1 MKQNLLVVGYDYDL
15 SKRLAEKLADAFSMR
30 VLDSIELFEFDHIP
44 FSFSEILEKNGVEY
58 VMKKMKSILN
68 MELDFDDAVFV
79 ANINMADNAL
89 DLFYKIRLSNFVV
102 LYKKDTKQEVIELQN
117 KTYKTDK
124 EKEFFASSEL
134 DLKLFEEAI
143 EKNLAD
149 AVVEIDGIE
158 DDEIVAKIIDKI
170 KEYYSVN

>member
-1 MKQNLLVVGYDYDL
+1 
-15 SKRLAEKLADAFSMR
+15 
-30 VLDSIELFEFDHIP
+30 
-44 FSFSEILEKNGVEY
+44 
-58 VMKKMKSILN
+58 

-149 AVVEIDGIE
+149 AVVEIDGLE
-158 DDEIVAKIIDKI
+158 DAEIVAKIIDKI

>member
-44 FSFSEILEKNGVEY
+44 FSFCEILEQNGVEY
-58 VMKKMKSILN
+58 VMKKMKSILK

-89 DLFYKIRLSNFVV
+89 DLFYKIRLSNFIV
-102 LYKKDTKQEVIELQN
+102 LYKKKTEQEVVELEN
-117 KTYKTDK
+117 KIYKNDK
-124 EKEFFASSEL
+124 EKEFFVSNEL
-134 DLKLFEEAI
+134 DLKLFENSI
-143 EKNLAD
+143 ENNLAD
-149 AVVEIDGIE
+149 AVVEIDGLE
-158 DDEIVAKIIDKI
+158 DDEIINKIIDKI
-170 KEYYSVN
+170 KNYYSVN

>member
-1 MKQNLLVVGYDYDL
+1 MEELKVKKKIKFPNLYGVDVGGTT
-15 SKRLAEKLADAFSMR
+15 M
-30 VLDSIELFEFDHIP
+30 
-44 FSFSEILEKNGVEY
+44 
-58 VMKKMKSILN
+58 VM
-68 MELDFDDAVFV
+68 E
-79 ANINMADNAL
+79 
-89 DLFYKIRLSNFVV
+89 
-102 LYKKDTKQEVIELQN
+102 
-117 KTYKTDK
+117 

-149 AVVEIDGIE
+149 AVVEIDGLE